1 MGERAPPLHSRW
13 VGLILLPGLTVWFL
27 FCLTAEVPPSNKGSP
42 RFNAGCVL
50 QARLLEAGPELHY
63 VALPAD
69 TYQRELPRLDDAGVL
84 ALIHPGIS
92 PPGFHHCIH
101 STIFTASTLSATS
114 FCPRHSHL
122 THRSV
127 AFSVSIWSSVPA
139 APGLGMLQ
147 PPPQPSVQFLP
158 LTSGGGAP
166 QLHGSGD
173 GVGNW

>member
-13 VGLILLPGLTVWFL
+13 VGLILLPDLTVRFL
-27 FCLTAEVPPSNKGSP
+27 FCSTAQVPPRNKGSS
-42 RFNAGCVL
+42 RFNAECVL
-50 QARLLEAGPELHY
+50 QAPPLEAGPELHY
-63 VALPAD
+63 VALHTD
-69 TYQRELPRLDDAGVL
+69 TYQGELPRLDDGGVL
-84 ALIHPGIS
+84 VLLHPGIS

-101 STIFTASTLSATS
+101 STIFTASTLWATS
-114 FCPRHSHL
+114 FCPRYSHL
-122 THRSV
+122 THRSA

-166 QLHGSGD
+166 QLPGSGG